1 VDQKEGLQ
9 VVSYSKIT
17 CRISSEDKKK
27 VERLVERGLF
37 QNMSEFYRL
46 AIRRL
51 LRDIET
57 YEEERKRRKR
67 EALKRPDLKIE
78 EDMKDIARF
87 ADDLF

>member
-1 VDQKEGLQ
+1 M
-9 VVSYSKIT
+9 VSYSKIT

>member
-1 VDQKEGLQ
+1 

-57 YEEERKRRKR
+57 YEEERKKRKK

-78 EDMKDIARF
+78 EDMKDIAKF